1 MMMSLS
7 LLLSTL
13 GLLVQGSSGQ
23 ITLTQSPGSQSV
35 APGQTVTIRCK
46 TSSSVGSYLSWYLQK
61 PGEAPKLLIYYATNR
76 QSGVSDRFSGSGSG
90 TDFTLTISRVQGED
104 AGVYYCQQGYSFPF
118 TQ

>member
-23 ITLTQSPGSQSV
+23 ITVTQSLGSQSV
-35 APGQTVTIRCK
+35 APGQTVNIRCK
-46 TSSSVGSYLSWYLQK
+46 SSVSTSYLHWYLHK
-61 PGEAPKLLIYYATNR
+61 PGEAPKLLIYEATHR
-76 QSGVSDRFSGSGSG
+76 QSGVPDRFSGSRSGS
-90 TDFTLTISRVQGED
+90 DYTLSISRVQGED
-104 AGVYYCQQGYSFPF
+104 AGVYYCQQSSSFPF